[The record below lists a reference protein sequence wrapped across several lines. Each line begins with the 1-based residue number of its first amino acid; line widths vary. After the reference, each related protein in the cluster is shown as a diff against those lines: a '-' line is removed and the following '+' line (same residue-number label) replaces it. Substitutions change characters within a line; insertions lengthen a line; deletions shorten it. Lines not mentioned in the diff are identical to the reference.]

1 MNEIDKK
8 ENGLASEN
16 GVNDIY
22 MNLIKM
28 ARIEVEYWQGLEEMK
43 KALQG
48 GRYRVVEI
56 VEKRLNDNDVETC
69 VFACYIGS
77 SNFDKKQLSDFVE
90 TILHY
95 AGRIGLE
102 ITYYSNGLR
111 SLIENN

>member
-1 MNEIDKK
+1 
-8 ENGLASEN
+8 
-16 GVNDIY
+16 
-22 MNLIKM
+22 
-28 ARIEVEYWQGLEEMK
+28 MK

-111 SLIENN
+111 RGPYRKQLKEKIYVKQNYFNSEELHGN